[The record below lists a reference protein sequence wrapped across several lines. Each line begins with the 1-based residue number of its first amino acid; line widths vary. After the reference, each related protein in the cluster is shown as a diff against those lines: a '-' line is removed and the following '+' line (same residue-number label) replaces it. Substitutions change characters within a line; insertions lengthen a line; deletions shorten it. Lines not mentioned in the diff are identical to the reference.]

1 MPRALLLLAE
11 TAVTGSFLLIFSPF
25 AILLVPGFGLSQLFC
40 PCCLRA
46 KDLIADMA
54 DMHTDQQFIEFVVK
68 SIVNHPED
76 VKTERI
82 VDERGV
88 LITLY
93 VNQEDM
99 GYVIGRQGQTARA
112 LRILLKIVGA
122 KDNARVNMMIY
133 EPDGARREH
142 RERKGAS
149 EGMSAPA
156 QTHGDAGL
164 VSDSDLADLGI

>member
-1 MPRALLLLAE
+1 
-11 TAVTGSFLLIFSPF
+11 
-25 AILLVPGFGLSQLFC
+25 
-40 PCCLRA
+40 
-46 KDLIADMA
+46 MA

-142 RERKGAS
+142 RERKGVS
-149 EGMSAPA
+149 EGMVDSGAADGSVAAPA
-156 QTHGDAGL
+156 IADQKHGEAGL